1 MLVSSNILQ
10 QYINKN
16 YYSFYLA
23 GSIAMIVFGLVDI
36 SIYRHY
42 PLELG
47 VFIDVCGRSR
57 DEIAHLKSLAD
68 YAELNPQGLTA
79 F

>member
-1 MLVSSNILQ
+1 MIL
-10 QYINKN
+10 
-16 YYSFYLA
+16 F
-23 GSIAMIVFGLVDI
+23 GIVDV

-57 DEIAHLKSLAD
+57 EEIAHLKSLAD

>member
-1 MLVSSNILQ
+1 MLVSANMLQ
-10 QYINKN
+10 QYLNKN
-16 YYSFYLA
+16 YYLFYLA
-23 GSIAMIVFGLVDI
+23 GSIAMILFGLVDK

-47 VFIDVCGRSR
+47 VFIDVVGRSR

>member
-1 MLVSSNILQ
+1 MLVCANILQ
-10 QYINKN
+10 QYLNKN
-16 YYSFYLA
+16 YYSFYLT
-23 GSIAMIVFGLVDI
+23 GSIAMILFGIVDV

-57 DEIAHLKSLAD
+57 EEIAHLKSLAD

>member
-1 MLVSSNILQ
+1 MLVCANILQ
-10 QYINKN
+10 QYLNKN
-16 YYSFYLA
+16 YYSFYLT
-23 GSIAMIVFGLVDI
+23 GSIAMIVFGIVDV

-57 DEIAHLKSLAD
+57 EEIAHLKSLTD

>member
-1 MLVSSNILQ
+1 MLVCANILQ
-10 QYINKN
+10 QYLNKN
-16 YYSFYLA
+16 YYSFYLT
-23 GSIAMIVFGLVDI
+23 GSIAMIVFGIVDV

-57 DEIAHLKSLAD
+57 EEIAHLKSLTD
-68 YAELNPQGLTA
+68 YAELNP
-79 F
+79 

>member
-1 MLVSSNILQ
+1 MLVTANILQ
-10 QYINKN
+10 QYLDKN
-16 YYSFYLA
+16 YYWYYLA
-23 GSIAMIVFGLVDI
+23 GSIVMILFGIVDV

-57 DEIAHLKSLAD
+57 EEIAHLKSLAD

>member
-1 MLVSSNILQ
+1 MLVCANILQ
-10 QYINKN
+10 QYLNKN

-23 GSIAMIVFGLVDI
+23 GSIAMILFGMVDI

-57 DEIAHLKSLAD
+57 EEIAHLKSLAD

>member
-1 MLVSSNILQ
+1 MLVCANILQ
-10 QYINKN
+10 QYLNKN
-16 YYSFYLA
+16 YYSFYLT
-23 GSIAMIVFGLVDI
+23 GSIAMIVFGIVDV

-57 DEIAHLKSLAD
+57 EEIAHLKSLAD